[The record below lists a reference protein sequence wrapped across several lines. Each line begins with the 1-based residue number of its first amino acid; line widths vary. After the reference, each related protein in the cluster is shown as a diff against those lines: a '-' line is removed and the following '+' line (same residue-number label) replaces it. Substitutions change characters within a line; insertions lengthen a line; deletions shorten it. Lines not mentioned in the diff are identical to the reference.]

1 MLEGMNQQTKAKKA
15 AIVVLISLVHEAGN
29 KSDEEIKAEIRRALK
44 DGLSMVPWLRLE
56 NIVVVEE

>member
-1 MLEGMNQQTKAKKA
+1 MGKKA

>member
-1 MLEGMNQQTKAKKA
+1 MSEDIHEQKVKKA
-15 AIVVLISLVHEAGN
+15 AIVALISLKREAQT
-29 KSDEEIKAEIRRALK
+29 KSSKEIEAEIRKVLK